1 MQGGHFDLADRMFHS
16 IAESWHSASGDNMSN
31 VRELI
36 PEFFYMPEFLVN
48 KNHFELGV
56 KQSGVE
62 LGDVVLPPWARG
74 DPREFIRINREVRTS
89 GVLITFESF

>member
-1 MQGGHFDLADRMFHS
+1 MFHS

-62 LGDVVLPPWARG
+62 LGDVEVPPWARG
-74 DPREFIRINREVRTS
+74 DPREFIRVNREVRTS
-89 GVLITFESF
+89 GVLITIESISNLSISHC